1 MTSLLFNDSITP
13 DAFVKRKL
21 ECEGK
26 YAIPASRT
34 AMTIRI
40 LEGLC
45 EPDPSFPIGK
55 VSSIYFDSR
64 NWTYLGEKRNSDYLK
79 TKVRL
84 RWYGHPESE
93 FKGTGGA
100 FAEIKLRTGSRRSK
114 VRIPVIYTGETLE
127 VMDLHD
133 RELLRIPGALISVG
147 APIRHTLLPTIS
159 VSYFRRRYIERSTR
173 CRIALD
179 YVITSPKSN
188 KHMLPNAM
196 PCKLAYSILEVKGPE
211 AEFPLGLRS
220 LLKLGFRR
228 EAFSKYYECYRY
240 STRTLF

>member
-1 MTSLLFNDSITP
+1 MASLLDTGSIRP
-13 DAFVKRKL
+13 DAFCKGKL
-21 ECEGK
+21 EYEGK

-84 RWYGHPESE
+84 RWYGLPESGY
-93 FKGTGGA
+93 KGTGGA
-100 FAEIKLRTGSRRSK
+100 FAEIKLRIGSRRSK
-114 VRIPVIYTGETLE
+114 VRIPVTYTGETLE
-127 VMDLHD
+127 VMALHD
-133 RELLRIPGALISVG
+133 RELLRIPGALISAG
-147 APIRHTLLPTIS
+147 APIRHTLFPAIA

-179 YVITSPKSN
+179 YEITSPKSN
-188 KHMLPNAM
+188 KHLLPYAM
-196 PCKLAYSILEVKGPE
+196 PCKLAYSILEVKGQE
-211 AEFPLGLRS
+211 AEFPHGLRN

-228 EAFSKYYECYRY
+228 EAFSKYYECFRY
-240 STRTLF
+240 STHTLF